1 MVISATAQEIYVV
14 SLLAWLPLMSVSAT
28 MRYLL
33 NSMRDKVNAV
43 QRKYKLFCEVQ
54 HCWQAFFPYEL
65 PECCAQKYC
74 MFMAY
79 FLVQEQ
85 LQCQSSTTN
94 IFGIT
99 VL

>member
-54 HCWQAFFPYEL
+54 HC
-65 PECCAQKYC
+65 
-74 MFMAY
+74 
-79 FLVQEQ
+79 
-85 LQCQSSTTN
+85 
-94 IFGIT
+94 
-99 VL
+99 